1 MLKRTGLLLVVALLV
16 LHTTNVFAFGLNPDE
31 IRAAIAA
38 ALHSEDPQVKKA
50 ATIIQQAG
58 LLKPGVGLPQIMAAL
73 KDPKVK
79 RAAQLLQKKGILPN
93 IPLPKGSKT
102 QVKAPVSNTKTPT
115 K

>member
-1 MLKRTGLLLVVALLV
+1 MLRRTGLLLAVALL
-16 LHTTNVFAFGLNPDE
+16 LLSASNVIAFGFNPDQ
-31 IRAAIAA
+31 IRAAIAQ
-38 ALHSEDPQVKKA
+38 ALHSEDPQVKQA
-50 ATIIQQAG
+50 AVIIQQAG

-102 QVKAPVSNTKTPT
+102 APKVTPPT